1 MRVLLLAALAGGL
14 MMTSVAQQPA
24 AQQPTAPHGAA
35 PAQQPAAP
43 PPQGIARPGA
53 TAPAPPSRFST
64 AYPERPP
71 ADPAVV
77 ERGKALYGV
86 NCTFCHGADARGGS
100 GGPSL
105 IRSQVVLND
114 KNGELITPLV
124 QKGVSDKMP
133 PLPLTAEQVSD
144 IAAFI
149 HSFKVSGYDSSRQRP
164 PSIVVGDAKAGEV
177 YFNAKCGSCH
187 SVTGDLQGFSTRF
200 RDPRAMQQYW
210 LMPGAGGRGP
220 GGGGGGAAP
229 PSTLKPTTVTVTL
242 PSGQTAEGRL
252 VRIDDFLVILAD
264 ADGYHRSFRRDGETP
279 KVEVHDPLKPHKD
292 LLAGYRDKDIHDV
305 TAYLVTI
312 K

>member
-1 MRVLLLAALAGGL
+1 M
-14 MMTSVAQQPA
+14 
-24 AQQPTAPHGAA
+24 
-35 PAQQPAAP
+35 
-43 PPQGIARPGA
+43 
-53 TAPAPPSRFST
+53 
-64 AYPERPP
+64 
-71 ADPAVV
+71 V

-114 KNGELITPLV
+114 KSGELITPLV
-124 QKGVSDKMP
+124 QKGVADKMP
-133 PLPLTAEQVSD
+133 ALPLSTEQVSD

-164 PSIVVGDAKAGEV
+164 PSIVVGDAKAGEA

-187 SVTGDLQGFSTRF
+187 SVTGDLQGIGARF

-210 LMPGAGGRGP
+210 LMPGSGRGGP
-220 GGGGGGAAP
+220 GGGGAP
-229 PSTLKPTTVTVTL
+229 ASTLKPTTVTVTL

-264 ADGYHRSFRRDGETP
+264 ADGVQRSFRRDGETP

-292 LLAGYRDKDIHDV
+292 LLPVYRDKDSHDV

>member
-1 MRVLLLAALAGGL
+1 MRVLLLAALSGGL
-14 MMTSVAQQPA
+14 MMTTV
-24 AQQPTAPHGAA
+24 
-35 PAQQPAAP
+35 AQQPAAP
-43 PPQGIARPGA
+43 PQGGA
-53 TAPAPPSRFST
+53 HPTTPPAPQSRFAT

-77 ERGKALYGV
+77 QRGKALFGI

-133 PLPLTAEQVSD
+133 ALPLTAEQVSD
-144 IAAFI
+144 IATFI

-164 PSIVVGDAKAGEV
+164 LSIVVGDAKAGEV

-187 SVTGDLQGFSTRF
+187 SVAGDLQGIGARF
-200 RDPRAMQQYW
+200 ADPRAMQQYW
-210 LMPGAGGRGP
+210 LMPGSGARGGP
-220 GGGGGGAAP
+220 GGAAQP
-229 PSTLKPTTVTVTL
+229 TTLKPTTVTVTL

-252 VRIDDFLVILAD
+252 VRIDDFVVILAD
-264 ADGYHRSFRRDGETP
+264 ADNIQRSFRREGDTP
-279 KVEVHDPLKPHKD
+279 KVDVHDPLKPHKD
-292 LLAGYRDKDIHDV
+292 LLPVFRDKDIHDV
-305 TAYLVTI
+305 TAHLVTI